1 MREWVI
7 VRLWVCVNTSQ
18 VRCKDMVLIK
28 GLVIIPTVTFIPRG
42 SRTVGG
48 FVTEVTSQ
56 TSASW
61 FWCVCSSDLQEGQQL
76 IQEKPELSLVVRK
89 KLEEIRE
96 CWQDLEST
104 TQAKARQLFEANKA
118 DLLVQSYESLDQRL
132 GQLEG
137 QLVYVDQGQD
147 LTSVNKQLKKLQ
159 VWTSFSS
166 VLAVS
171 MSCFCSSKFSKKSP
185 NHSST
190 LKECFC
196 HIN

>member
-1 MREWVI
+1 MSI
-7 VRLWVCVNTSQ
+7 
-18 VRCKDMVLIK
+18 
-28 GLVIIPTVTFIPRG
+28 
-42 SRTVGG
+42 
-48 FVTEVTSQ
+48 
-56 TSASW
+56 
-61 FWCVCSSDLQEGQQL
+61 QEGQQL
-76 IQEKPELSLVVRK
+76 IQEKPELSPVVRK

-159 VWTSFSS
+159 VCT
-166 VLAVS
+166 
-171 MSCFCSSKFSKKSP
+171 
-185 NHSST
+185 T
-190 LKECFC
+190 
-196 HIN
+196 

>member
-1 MREWVI
+1 M
-7 VRLWVCVNTSQ
+7 
-18 VRCKDMVLIK
+18 
-28 GLVIIPTVTFIPRG
+28 PF
-42 SRTVGG
+42 
-48 FVTEVTSQ
+48 
-56 TSASW
+56 
-61 FWCVCSSDLQEGQQL
+61 QEGQQL
-76 IQEKPELSLVVRK
+76 IQEKPELSPVVRK

-159 VWTSFSS
+159 VGTAFFHPLVSAFGSS
-166 VLAVS
+166 AVIHFVFRGS
-171 MSCFCSSKFSKKSP
+171 QK
-185 NHSST
+185 N
-190 LKECFC
+190 LKITE
-196 HIN
+196 NLLQ

>member
-1 MREWVI
+1 MC
-7 VRLWVCVNTSQ
+7 VCVWSF
-18 VRCKDMVLIK
+18 
-28 GLVIIPTVTFIPRG
+28 PH
-42 SRTVGG
+42 
-48 FVTEVTSQ
+48 
-56 TSASW
+56 
-61 FWCVCSSDLQEGQQL
+61 QEGQQL

-118 DLLVQSYESLDQRL
+118 DLLAQSYESLDQRL

-159 VWTSFSS
+159 VRTR
-166 VLAVS
+166 VARQPEL
-171 MSCFCSSKFSKKSP
+171 
-185 NHSST
+185 
-190 LKECFC
+190 L
-196 HIN
+196 

>member
-1 MREWVI
+1 M
-7 VRLWVCVNTSQ
+7 
-18 VRCKDMVLIK
+18 
-28 GLVIIPTVTFIPRG
+28 PF
-42 SRTVGG
+42 
-48 FVTEVTSQ
+48 
-56 TSASW
+56 
-61 FWCVCSSDLQEGQQL
+61 QEGQQL
-76 IQEKPELSLVVRK
+76 IQEKPELSPVVRK

-159 VWTSFSS
+159 VGTAFFHPLVSAFGSS
-166 VLAVS
+166 AVIHFVFRG
-171 MSCFCSSKFSKKSP
+171 CQK
-185 NHSST
+185 N
-190 LKECFC
+190 LKITE
-196 HIN
+196 NLLQ

>member
-1 MREWVI
+1 M
-7 VRLWVCVNTSQ
+7 
-18 VRCKDMVLIK
+18 
-28 GLVIIPTVTFIPRG
+28 PF
-42 SRTVGG
+42 
-48 FVTEVTSQ
+48 
-56 TSASW
+56 
-61 FWCVCSSDLQEGQQL
+61 QEGQQL
-76 IQEKPELSLVVRK
+76 IQEKPELSPVVRK

-159 VWTSFSS
+159 VGTAFFHPLVSAFFGSS
-166 VLAVS
+166 AVLHFVFGGS
-171 MSCFCSSKFSKKSP
+171 QE
-185 NHSST
+185 N
-190 LKECFC
+190 LKITE
-196 HIN
+196 NLLQ